1 MYAKALPPA
10 FGYILNASA
19 ITDGSG
25 YATFTYIAAATLTD
39 GTEPLELYH
48 EDGSGVRVNTIVDI
62 NVSEASVPLELNLTN
77 ETTPIIITAPNQVE
91 EISVYVVDLASIGQ
105 SGEEVSISTIAAG
118 YGSVNSAIATTDVA
132 GKAIF
137 TYTAPESLEDINGTS
152 ESVILSLTVGDEVI
166 TRTVWVQIAP
176 EVEASDYNLTNART
190 PITITAAAQPEVI
203 DIQLVYGG
211 LPVIDVRPCTTDN
224 TVTVDCVIPESIPRE
239 YGRITDVAG
248 SPLVDGYIYYD
259 YEAATYAELLDVN
272 DTNHTFSIYY
282 IDADGNVA
290 ADGNVTLEIRLP

>member
-1 MYAKALPPA
+1 M
-10 FGYILNASA
+10 
-19 ITDGSG
+19 
-25 YATFTYIAAATLTD
+25 
-39 GTEPLELYH
+39 
-48 EDGSGVRVNTIVDI
+48 
-62 NVSEASVPLELNLTN
+62 
-77 ETTPIIITAPNQVE
+77 
-91 EISVYVVDLASIGQ
+91 
-105 SGEEVSISTIAAG
+105 
-118 YGSVNSAIATTDVA
+118 
-132 GKAIF
+132 
-137 TYTAPESLEDINGTS
+137 
-152 ESVILSLTVGDEVI
+152 
-166 TRTVWVQIAP
+166 
-176 EVEASDYNLTNART
+176 TNART